1 MTLHYE
7 FIYTSKLADSA
18 HPSCVADIVKIARN
32 FNSQHDITG
41 VLIFD
46 GAHFCQYLEGPQHA
60 VLKLIAQIEK
70 DARHTDFNIKYH
82 GEFKSSRRFAGRPL
96 AYALDDE
103 GTMLEQLMNSAGA
116 ATSALLVKIMPDLDT
131 EIP

>member
-1 MTLHYE
+1 
-7 FIYTSKLADSA
+7 
-18 HPSCVADIVKIARN
+18 
-32 FNSQHDITG
+32 
-41 VLIFD
+41 
-46 GAHFCQYLEGPQHA
+46 

-82 GEFKSSRRFAGRPL
+82 GEFKTSRRFAGRPL